1 MKLWH
6 LSISRVGMLL
16 KILVIT
22 LLNLV
27 FVIGG
32 AYAKSF
38 GLFDIKSYAKNNS
51 PLLQMK
57 KEDVSIQRGE
67 KSVVQSILLPTVSAN
82 GGYTRYK
89 LEHGSIEG
97 VFGESQKP
105 SNERL
110 AWDVEFNYVAFAF
123 GRDYFNYQG
132 ATYLVKSSEMDFER
146 AWQNLSFQ
154 LSKLYYS
161 ILTVRKT
168 IIATKK
174 TIESLKKLE
183 FETSEKVK
191 VGRLPEVDL
200 LKIEV
205 SLSKSIDDLS
215 RLETLEEE
223 LLGEL
228 KRLMGYNEASE
239 LELKNKP
246 IEEIKRKD
254 FDVEKLMRQ
263 AIANRSDLR
272 SIEYNIKTVEYN
284 IKSVKASFFPEV
296 RVKGVYTEQSPGST
310 DFVSDGGAAV
320 MVSVPIFDGFL
331 RKGQLHRLQAKKRRL
346 ISSLLDKKLEIKKDV
361 TTAVKDYNETIIR
374 IESAKRSVDH
384 AKEVLRVEKLKYNL
398 GRSTINFVLDAEGA
412 LLSARSLFYKAY
424 YDNYIAEENIKLATG
439 TLK

>member
-16 KILVIT
+16 KILAIT